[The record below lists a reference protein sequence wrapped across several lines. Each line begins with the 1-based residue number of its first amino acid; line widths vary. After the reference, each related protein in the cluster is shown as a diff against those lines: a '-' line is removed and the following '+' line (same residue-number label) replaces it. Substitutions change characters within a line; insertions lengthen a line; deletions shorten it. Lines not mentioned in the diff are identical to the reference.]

1 MNNKIFTYL
10 FLLKTKFILLN
21 LFFIC
26 LFVQLINL
34 LEISRII
41 ESKNSN
47 LFSIIYLSLLKIP
60 TVIIETIPFV
70 VIISTAF
77 LYRNLIANNEIISM
91 RNIGFSILDIFKPIG
106 ITILICGIIILC
118 FLNPI
123 TSFTENKFTEIT
135 DQKNSDIYSIK
146 FIQNGMWIK
155 NISEDEQKNYINIK
169 NINLNNMI
177 AKNIKILTITE
188 NKKEV
193 VIAERGIIDKKNFIL
208 EQVLKLN
215 IENNDYYESE
225 NHIIKLNFYR
235 SDIIDSISNYKYIP
249 FYKYFF
255 HIKNLKKFDL
265 YSNEISLYY
274 ISELLKP
281 FFLIIIAFVV
291 MGFSSKFRRNENFFK
306 VLFISVLIGFIIF
319 LFKIIIFNFTGKS
332 NINFIYSYLV
342 ILILPLLLGLY
353 QVVTI
358 ERN

>member
-1 MNNKIFTYL
+1 MSKINQYLAKLTLKYL
-10 FLLKTKFILLN
+10 FINTLIISILIIFIN
-21 LFFIC
+21 I
-26 LFVQLINL
+26 

-41 ESKNSN
+41 DNSN
-47 LFSIIYLSLLKIP
+47 NKLYSFLFLSILKLP
-60 TVIIETIPFV
+60 SVINETIPFIV
-70 VIISTAF
+70 VISIAF
-77 LYRNLIANNEIISM
+77 LYRNLISNNELISM
-91 RNIGFSILDIFKPIG
+91 RNMGFSILDIFKPIG

-155 NISEDEQKNYINIK
+155 NISEDEEKSYINIK

-177 AKNIKILTITE
+177 AKNIKILTIKE

-193 VIAERGIIDKKNFIL
+193 IIAEKGIIDKKNFIL

-215 IENNDYYESE
+215 IENNDYYKSE
-225 NHIIKLNFYR
+225 DHVIKLNFNR

-249 FYKYFF
+249 FYKYFI

-274 ISELLKP
+274 TSELLKP
-281 FFLIIIAFVV
+281 IFLIIIAFVV

-332 NINFIYSYLV
+332 NINFIYSYLI

>member
-1 MNNKIFTYL
+1 MSRINKYL
-10 FLLKTKFILLN
+10 SKLTLKYL
-21 LFFIC
+21 
-26 LFVQLINL
+26 LINTL
-34 LEISRII
+34 IISILILFINILEISRII
-41 ESKNSN
+41 DNSN
-47 LFSIIYLSLLKIP
+47 SKLNSFLYLSILKLP
-60 TVIIETIPFV
+60 SVINETIPFI
-70 VIISTAF
+70 VIISIAF
-77 LYRNLIANNEIISM
+77 LYRNLISNNELISM
-91 RNIGFSILDIFKPIG
+91 RNMGFSILDIFKPIG
-106 ITILICGIIILC
+106 ITILICGIVILC
-118 FLNPI
+118 ILNPI
-123 TSFTENKFTEIT
+123 TSFTENKFIEIT

-193 VIAERGIIDKKNFIL
+193 FIAERGIIDKKNFIL

-215 IENNDYYESE
+215 IENNDYHKSE
-225 NHIIKLNFYR
+225 DHIIKLNFNR

-249 FYKYFF
+249 FYKYFI

-274 ISELLKP
+274 TSELLKP
-281 FFLIIIAFVV
+281 IFLIIIAFVV

-332 NINFIYSYLV
+332 NINFIYSYLI

-353 QVVTI
+353 KVVTI

>member
-1 MNNKIFTYL
+1 MSRINRYL
-10 FLLKTKFILLN
+10 SKLTLKYL
-21 LFFIC
+21 
-26 LFVQLINL
+26 LINTL
-34 LEISRII
+34 IVSILILFINILEISRII
-41 ESKNSN
+41 DNSN
-47 LFSIIYLSLLKIP
+47 NKLNSFLYLSILKLP
-60 TVIIETIPFV
+60 SVINETIPFI
-70 VIISTAF
+70 VIISIAF
-77 LYRNLIANNEIISM
+77 LYRNLISNNELISM
-91 RNIGFSILDIFKPIG
+91 RNMGFSILDIFKPIG
-106 ITILICGIIILC
+106 TTILICGIMVLC
-118 FLNPI
+118 ILNPI
-123 TSFTENKFTEIT
+123 TSFTENKFIEIT
-135 DQKNSDIYSIK
+135 DQKSSDIYSIK

-155 NISEDEQKNYINIK
+155 NISKNEEKNYINIK

-177 AKNIKILTITE
+177 AKNIKILTISE

-193 VIAERGIIDKKNFIL
+193 IIAEKGLIDKKDFIL
-208 EQVLKLN
+208 KKVLKLN
-215 IENNDYYESE
+215 IENNDYYESDD
-225 NHIIKLNFYR
+225 HIIKLNFNR

-249 FYKYFF
+249 FYKYFI

-281 FFLIIIAFVV
+281 LFLIIIAFVI

>member
-1 MNNKIFTYL
+1 MSRINKYL
-10 FLLKTKFILLN
+10 SKLTLKYL
-21 LFFIC
+21 
-26 LFVQLINL
+26 LINTL
-34 LEISRII
+34 IISILILFINILEISRII
-41 ESKNSN
+41 DNSN
-47 LFSIIYLSLLKIP
+47 NKLNSFLYLSILKLP
-60 TVIIETIPFV
+60 SVINETIPFI
-70 VIISTAF
+70 VIISIAF
-77 LYRNLIANNEIISM
+77 LYRNLISNNELISM
-91 RNIGFSILDIFKPIG
+91 RNMGFSILDIFKPIG

-118 FLNPI
+118 ILNPI

-155 NISEDEQKNYINIK
+155 NISEDEEKSYINIK

-177 AKNIKILTITE
+177 AKNIKILTIKE

-193 VIAERGIIDKKNFIL
+193 IIAEKGIIDKKNFIL
-208 EQVLKLN
+208 EQVLKLS
-215 IENNDYYESE
+215 IENNDYYKLED
-225 NHIIKLNFYR
+225 HIIKLNFNR

-249 FYKYFF
+249 FYKYFI

-274 ISELLKP
+274 TSELLKP
-281 FFLIIIAFVV
+281 IFLIIIAFVV

-319 LFKIIIFNFTGKS
+319 LFKIFIFNFTGKS

-358 ERN
+358 ERD

>member
-1 MNNKIFTYL
+1 MSRINRYL
-10 FLLKTKFILLN
+10 SKLTLKYL
-21 LFFIC
+21 
-26 LFVQLINL
+26 LINTL
-34 LEISRII
+34 IVSILILFINILEISRII
-41 ESKNSN
+41 DNSN
-47 LFSIIYLSLLKIP
+47 NKLNSFLYLSILKLP
-60 TVIIETIPFV
+60 SVINETIPFI
-70 VIISTAF
+70 VIISIAF
-77 LYRNLIANNEIISM
+77 LYRNLISNNELISM
-91 RNIGFSILDIFKPIG
+91 RNMGFSILDIFKPIG
-106 ITILICGIIILC
+106 TTILICGIMVLC
-118 FLNPI
+118 ILNPI
-123 TSFTENKFTEIT
+123 TSFTENKFIEIT

-155 NISEDEQKNYINIK
+155 NISKNEEKNYINIK

-177 AKNIKILTITE
+177 AKNIKILTISE

-193 VIAERGIIDKKNFIL
+193 IIAEKGLIDKKNFIL
-208 EQVLKLN
+208 KKVLKLN
-215 IENNDYYESE
+215 IENNDYYESDD
-225 NHIIKLNFYR
+225 HIIKLNFNR

-249 FYKYFF
+249 FYKYFI

-281 FFLIIIAFVV
+281 LFLIIIAFVI

-332 NINFIYSYLV
+332 NINFVYSYLV

>member
-1 MNNKIFTYL
+1 MSRINRYL
-10 FLLKTKFILLN
+10 SKLTLKYL
-21 LFFIC
+21 
-26 LFVQLINL
+26 LINTL
-34 LEISRII
+34 IVSILILFINILEISRII
-41 ESKNSN
+41 DNSN
-47 LFSIIYLSLLKIP
+47 NKLNSFLYLSILKLP
-60 TVIIETIPFV
+60 SVINETIPFI
-70 VIISTAF
+70 VIISIAF
-77 LYRNLIANNEIISM
+77 LYRNLISNNELISM
-91 RNIGFSILDIFKPIG
+91 RNMGFSILDIFKPIG
-106 ITILICGIIILC
+106 TTILICGIMVLC
-118 FLNPI
+118 ILNPI
-123 TSFTENKFTEIT
+123 TSFTENKFIEIT
-135 DQKNSDIYSIK
+135 DQKSSDIYSIK

-155 NISEDEQKNYINIK
+155 NISKNEEKNYINIK

-177 AKNIKILTITE
+177 AKNIKILTISE
-188 NKKEV
+188 NKNEV
-193 VIAERGIIDKKNFIL
+193 IIAEKGMIDKKNFIL

-225 NHIIKLNFYR
+225 NHIIKLNFNR

-249 FYKYFF
+249 FYKYFI

-281 FFLIIIAFVV
+281 LFLIIIAFVI

-332 NINFIYSYLV
+332 NINFVYSYLV

>member
-1 MNNKIFTYL
+1 MSRINKYL
-10 FLLKTKFILLN
+10 SKLTLKYL
-21 LFFIC
+21 
-26 LFVQLINL
+26 LINTL
-34 LEISRII
+34 IISILILFINILEISRII
-41 ESKNSN
+41 DNSN
-47 LFSIIYLSLLKIP
+47 NKLNSFLYLSILKLP
-60 TVIIETIPFV
+60 SVVNETIPFI
-70 VIISTAF
+70 VIISIAF
-77 LYRNLIANNEIISM
+77 LYRNLISNNELISM
-91 RNIGFSILDIFKPIG
+91 RNMGFSILDIFKPIG
-106 ITILICGIIILC
+106 ITILICGITILC
-118 FLNPI
+118 ILNPI
-123 TSFTENKFTEIT
+123 TSFTENKFIEIT

-155 NISEDEQKNYINIK
+155 NISKNKEKNFINIK

-177 AKNIKILTITE
+177 AKNVKILTISE

-193 VIAERGIIDKKNFIL
+193 IIAEKGIIDKKKFIL

-215 IENNDYYESE
+215 IENNDYFKSDD
-225 NHIIKLNFYR
+225 HIIKLNFNR

-249 FYKYFF
+249 FYKYFI
-255 HIKNLKKFDL
+255 HIENLKKFDL

-281 FFLIIIAFVV
+281 FFLTIIAFVV

>member
-1 MNNKIFTYL
+1 MSRINKYL
-10 FLLKTKFILLN
+10 SKLTLKYL
-21 LFFIC
+21 
-26 LFVQLINL
+26 LINTL
-34 LEISRII
+34 IISILILFINILEISRII
-41 ESKNSN
+41 DNSN
-47 LFSIIYLSLLKIP
+47 NKLNSFLYLSVLKLP
-60 TVIIETIPFV
+60 SVINETIPFI
-70 VIISTAF
+70 VIISIAF
-77 LYRNLIANNEIISM
+77 LYRNLISNNELISM
-91 RNIGFSILDIFKPIG
+91 RNMGFSILDIFKPIG
-106 ITILICGIIILC
+106 ITIFICGIIILC
-118 FLNPI
+118 ILNPI
-123 TSFTENKFTEIT
+123 TSFTENKFIEIT

-155 NISEDEQKNYINIK
+155 NISKNEEKNYINIK
-169 NINLNNMI
+169 DINLNNMI
-177 AKNIKILTITE
+177 AKNIKILTISK

-193 VIAERGIIDKKNFIL
+193 IIAEKGIIDKKNFIL

-225 NHIIKLNFYR
+225 NHIIKLNFNR

-249 FYKYFF
+249 FYKYFI

>member
-1 MNNKIFTYL
+1 MNRINRYL
-10 FLLKTKFILLN
+10 SILTLKYL
-21 LFFIC
+21 
-26 LFVQLINL
+26 LINTL
-34 LEISRII
+34 IISILILFINILEISRII
-41 ESKNSN
+41 DNSN
-47 LFSIIYLSLLKIP
+47 NKLNSFLYLSILKLP
-60 TVIIETIPFV
+60 SVINETIPFI
-70 VIISTAF
+70 VIISIAF
-77 LYRNLIANNEIISM
+77 LYRNLISNNELISM
-91 RNIGFSILDIFKPIG
+91 RNMGFSILDIFKPIG
-106 ITILICGIIILC
+106 ITILICGIVILC
-118 FLNPI
+118 ILNPI
-123 TSFTENKFTEIT
+123 TSFTENKFIEIT

-155 NISEDEQKNYINIK
+155 NISKENEKNYINIK

-188 NKKEV
+188 NQKEV
-193 VIAERGIIDKKNFIL
+193 IIAKKGRIDKKNFIL

-215 IENNDYYESE
+215 IENNNYDKSEDY
-225 NHIIKLNFYR
+225 IIKLNFNR

-249 FYKYFF
+249 FYKYFI

-281 FFLIIIAFVV
+281 FFLTIIAFVV

>member
-1 MNNKIFTYL
+1 MSRINRYL
-10 FLLKTKFILLN
+10 SKLTLKYL
-21 LFFIC
+21 
-26 LFVQLINL
+26 LINTL
-34 LEISRII
+34 IVSILILFINILEISRII
-41 ESKNSN
+41 DNSN
-47 LFSIIYLSLLKIP
+47 NKLNSFLYLSILKLP
-60 TVIIETIPFV
+60 SVINETIPFI
-70 VIISTAF
+70 VIISIAF
-77 LYRNLIANNEIISM
+77 LYRNLISNNELISM
-91 RNIGFSILDIFKPIG
+91 RNMGFSILDIFKPIG
-106 ITILICGIIILC
+106 TTILICGIMVLC
-118 FLNPI
+118 ILNPI
-123 TSFTENKFTEIT
+123 TSFTENKFIEIT
-135 DQKNSDIYSIK
+135 DQKSSDIYSIK

-155 NISEDEQKNYINIK
+155 NISKNEEKNYINIK

-177 AKNIKILTITE
+177 AKNIKILTISE
-188 NKKEV
+188 NKNEV
-193 VIAERGIIDKKNFIL
+193 IIAEKGMIDKKNFIL

-225 NHIIKLNFYR
+225 NHIIKLNFNR

-281 FFLIIIAFVV
+281 LFLIIIAFVI

-332 NINFIYSYLV
+332 NINFVYSYLV